1 MQTSRRIRE
10 TNQNAK
16 RIMQSH
22 CNEIG
27 CGQRFAF
34 GENWSRFLS
43 ILDEQRIEQAKNSLR
58 AMLKMETLEGK
69 TFLDIGSGSG
79 LFSLAARSLG
89 ARVHSF
95 DYDPDSVECAEVLKA
110 KRFLDDPQWTI
121 ERASALDAT
130 YLSKLGEWNVVYC
143 WGVAH
148 HTGDMW
154 RALGNVADRVTPAG
168 KLFVAIYNDQ
178 GFISRYW
185 LQVKRAYNSNRTLRL
200 VVTAFH
206 LPYLFLGRLVVRALT
221 GRLKAARGMSLWY
234 DMIDWLGGYPF
245 EVATP
250 EAVFDFFR
258 KRGFSLVRL
267 KTCGNRHG
275 CNEFIFV
282 RERGG
287 IAGVDD

>member
-1 MQTSRRIRE
+1 MR
-10 TNQNAK
+10 NAE
-16 RIMQSH
+16 MGASH
-22 CNEIG
+22 PADINMPLDTTERTA
-27 CGQRFAF
+27 RFAF
-34 GENWSRFLS
+34 GKNWKRYLNSINSERLSAAELSLCDMLEIERLDRKRFL
-43 ILDEQRIEQAKNSLR
+43 DV
-58 AMLKMETLEGK
+58 
-69 TFLDIGSGSG
+69 GSGSG
-79 LFSLAARSLG
+79 IFSLAARSLG

-95 DYDPDSVECAEVLKA
+95 DYDSDSVACAETLKA
-110 KRFLDDPQWTI
+110 SQFPDDPEWTI
-121 ERASALDAT
+121 ARASALDAA
-130 YLSKLGEWNVVYC
+130 YLSGLGEWDVVYC

-154 RALGNVADRVTPAG
+154 RALGNVADHVAPAG

-178 GFISRYW
+178 GLISRYW
-185 LQVKRAYNSNRTLRL
+185 LQVKRAYNSNGALR
-200 VVTAFH
+200 VTVAAFH

-245 EVATP
+245 EVAKP

-258 KRGFSLVRL
+258 KRGFSMVRL

-275 CNEFIFV
+275 CNEFVFV

-287 IAGVDD
+287 GAGAEN